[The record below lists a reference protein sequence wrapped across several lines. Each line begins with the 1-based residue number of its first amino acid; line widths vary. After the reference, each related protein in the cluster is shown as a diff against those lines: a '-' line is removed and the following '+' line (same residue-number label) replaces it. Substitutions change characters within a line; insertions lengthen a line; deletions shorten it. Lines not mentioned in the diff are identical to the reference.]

1 MKRLAALSGIILS
14 LISISV
20 FADSFEDGFYYL
32 DKTQIE
38 KAWTITGGSKDVKI
52 GMISTG
58 ANYKLDS
65 LRQNIDLNT
74 DEISANGIDDDHNGY
89 VDDVFGINT
98 NNKTS
103 DPMDYHGIG
112 SFITGLV
119 GGTHRGMLKNTSMV
133 LANPLNDQ
141 GGGDFTSVIEAIQY
155 VVSRGAKIIDLGVGP
170 TAPDLCETIASFKTR
185 GILFVS
191 TAGNGG
197 YDLDPVSARCVSDN
211 MLVVA
216 TSDEKDQLAFYSNWG
231 KLSVH
236 VAAPG
241 TNISGYN
248 HLDKQITWS
257 GGSFSTAIVSAIA
270 ALALSINPTLA
281 YQDLIDVIVN
291 GVDVIPA
298 LQNKV
303 MAGGRV
309 NAYNTVRLARSFH
322 P

>member
-112 SFITGLV
+112 SFITGLL
-119 GGTHRGMLKNTSMV
+119 GGTTKGLPEKKKNQRLGSQMKKSTKEKK
-133 LANPLNDQ
+133 
-141 GGGDFTSVIEAIQY
+141 FKK
-155 VVSRGAKIIDLGVGP
+155 GAHTEWVFFYASLVGFPP
-170 TAPDLCETIASFKTR
+170 TRPVMK
-185 GILFVS
+185 
-191 TAGNGG
+191 
-197 YDLDPVSARCVSDN
+197 DP
-211 MLVVA
+211 
-216 TSDEKDQLAFYSNWG
+216 
-231 KLSVH
+231 
-236 VAAPG
+236 
-241 TNISGYN
+241 I
-248 HLDKQITWS
+248 
-257 GGSFSTAIVSAIA
+257 
-270 ALALSINPTLA
+270 
-281 YQDLIDVIVN
+281 
-291 GVDVIPA
+291 
-298 LQNKV
+298 
-303 MAGGRV
+303 
-309 NAYNTVRLARSFH
+309 
-322 P
+322 